1 MKKELLELGM
11 KGTDMLRKNGPV
23 AAVVLGIG
31 LSIGAAI
38 LASKETP
45 HYLEARERMFE
56 ETEDH
61 KVSKADEVK
70 CFVKHYW
77 KPIAIEAL
85 SIGSIVTGTKMN
97 LDKISALSAACVLSD
112 KAYRELNDK
121 LTEALGEEKIQDV
134 RQAIVKDHAEA
145 ARDAVTNEK
154 TNKVDE
160 ELIEHTGFGTQLC
173 WFDPI
178 GKIFRCD
185 RKVIEKA
192 ELALSHRLLDEHWIS
207 INDFL
212 QEINLHQ
219 IGSNSG
225 AGELIGWDLWKNKSL
240 DFRYSYIEAPNSGE
254 PMLCIY
260 SDTCTRTDRY

>member
-1 MKKELLELGM
+1 MKKDLIRLGL
-11 KGTDMLRKNGPV
+11 KSSREAIDKNGAVV
-23 AAVVLGIG
+23 AIVLGIG
-31 LSIGAAI
+31 LGIGAAI

-45 HYLEARERMFE
+45 HYLEARERMLE
-56 ETEDH
+56 EAEDH
-61 KVSKADEVK
+61 KVTKTDEIK
-70 CFVKHYW
+70 CFAKYYW

-121 LTEALGEEKIQDV
+121 LTEALGEEKVSDV
-134 RQAIVKDHAEA
+134 KQAIVKDHAEA

-154 TNKVDE
+154 TNQVDE

-185 RKVIEKA
+185 RKIIEKA
-192 ELALSHRLLDEHWIS
+192 ELALSHRLLDEHWLS
-207 INDFL
+207 VNDFL
-212 QEINLHQ
+212 QEINLRP
-219 IGSNSG
+219 IG
-225 AGELIGWDLWKNKSL
+225 AGEMVGWDVWKNKSL
-240 DFRYSYIEAPNSGE
+240 DFKYAYIDAPNSGD

-260 SDTCTRTDRY
+260 SDTCTKSLRY

>member
-1 MKKELLELGM
+1 MRKELIDLSM
-11 KGTDMLRKNGPV
+11 KGAELMRKNGPV
-23 AAVVLGIG
+23 AAIVLGIG
-31 LSIGAAI
+31 FGIGAAI

-45 HYLEARERMFE
+45 HYIEARKSMY
-56 ETEDH
+56 ETAEQ
-61 KVSKADEVK
+61 VTKADEAK
-70 CFVKHYW
+70 CFMKHYW

-85 SIGSIVTGTKMN
+85 SIASIATGTKMN

-112 KAYRELNDK
+112 KAYRELNDR
-121 LTEALGEEKIQDV
+121 LTNVIGEEKV
-134 RQAIVKDHAEA
+134 AEAKKSIVKDHAEA
-145 ARDAVTNEK
+145 ARDAATNVN
-154 TNKVDE
+154 TNQIDE

-192 ELALSHRLLDEHWIS
+192 ELALSHRLLDEHWIT

-212 QEINLHQ
+212 GEINLRPV
-219 IGSNSG
+219 GGNSG
-225 AGELIGWDLWKNKSL
+225 AGELIGWDVWKNKSL
-240 DFRYSYIEAPNSGE
+240 DFKYSYIEAPTSGE

-260 SDTCTRTDRY
+260 SDTCVRSYR

>member
-1 MKKELLELGM
+1 MKKELLELSM

-23 AAVVLGIG
+23 VAVVLGIG
-31 LSIGAAI
+31 LGIGAAI

-45 HYLEARERMFE
+45 HYLEARERMLE
-56 ETEDH
+56 EAEDH
-61 KVSKADEVK
+61 KVSKTDEVK

-121 LTEALGEEKIQDV
+121 LTNVIGETKVAEVKQS
-134 RQAIVKDHAEA
+134 IVHDHAEA
-145 ARDAVTNEK
+145 ARDAVTSDK
-154 TNKVDE
+154 TNDIDE
-160 ELIEHTGFGTQLC
+160 DLIEHTGFGTQLC

-185 RKVIEKA
+185 RDVIEKA
-192 ELALSHRLLDEHWIS
+192 EIALEHRLLDEHWIT

-212 QEINLHQ
+212 QEIHLRP
-219 IGSNSG
+219 IGG
-225 AGELIGWDLWKNKSL
+225 AGDLVGWDVWQNQRLNFK
-240 DFRYSYIEAPNSGE
+240 YSWIDAPNSKKS
-254 PMLCIY
+254 MLCIY
-260 SDTCTRTDRY
+260 SDTCTRSCR